1 VIILIRLVN
10 SRFKKETDK
19 SVLEFT
25 ESISFDYKLALYD
38 IEGSI
43 AHTKMLAKCRIIT
56 EREKEMIIDGLNK
69 IKEEIIN
76 NQFDYKIELEDI
88 HMNIESRLIE
98 MIGEVGKKLH
108 TARSR
113 NDQIALD
120 LRLYVRDMIKE
131 ISKQIIELLIK
142 INKLA
147 GEHIKIIMPGFTHL
161 QPAQPILLS
170 HWLLAYFE
178 KFKRDYIKLKD
189 CYKEVNLCPLGAAA
203 LAGTTYKID
212 REYVAKILGFDG
224 ITENSIDS
232 VSDRDFIAH
241 YLFVLSMIGLH
252 FSQISEELII
262 WSNPYF
268 HFIEIDDAFTTG
280 SSIMPNKKNPDV
292 CELTRAKTGRL
303 FGNLQNI
310 LTILKGL
317 PQAYKRDLQ
326 EDKIPLFDSTETII
340 KIIDIYTKMIDNIK
354 FNKKRIEKVLE
365 IGFIEAT
372 DLADYLVS
380 KKIPFREAHKI
391 TGEIIKYCIAN
402 NLKLY
407 KLKLSEFK
415 KFAKEISGDIYKFL
429 NYHTSTFRRR
439 SAGGTSSYIV
449 LCQIEKNQKWLEGES
464 K

>member
-1 VIILIRLVN
+1 MIRLVN

-241 YLFVLSMIGLH
+241 YLFVLSMIGVH

-268 HFIEIDDAFTTG
+268 NFIEIDDGFTTG

-292 CELTRAKTGRL
+292 CELIRAKTGRL

-317 PQAYKRDLQ
+317 PQAYNRDLQ
-326 EDKIPLFDSTETII
+326 EDKIPLFDSTETVI
-340 KIIDIYTKMIDNIK
+340 KIIDVYTKM
-354 FNKKRIEKVLE
+354 
-365 IGFIEAT
+365 
-372 DLADYLVS
+372 
-380 KKIPFREAHKI
+380 
-391 TGEIIKYCIAN
+391 
-402 NLKLY
+402 
-407 KLKLSEFK
+407 
-415 KFAKEISGDIYKFL
+415 
-429 NYHTSTFRRR
+429 
-439 SAGGTSSYIV
+439 
-449 LCQIEKNQKWLEGES
+449 
-464 K
+464 